1 MHIAH
6 SRPEIRAH
14 YQKQVA
20 AQWFYIITKFSTF
33 ICCLVFALNDRG
45 KEQEIF
51 FKDLSRLVVV
61 SV

>member
-20 AQWFYIITKFSTF
+20 AQWFYIATKFSTF
-33 ICCLVFALNDRG
+33 ICYLVFALKDTG

-51 FKDLSRLVVV
+51 F
-61 SV
+61 